1 MTRMKLN
8 QISIRKLRAMLKATE
23 RAGFGDCQ
31 SVALI
36 RREITRRQR
45 PKGKELEDL
54 KYIARAAKAFILES
68 RKVGISIPLDLQDH
82 FEDLSECF
90 EDESEDE

>member
-1 MTRMKLN
+1 MK
-8 QISIRKLRAMLKATE
+8 E
-23 RAGFGDCQ
+23 
-31 SVALI
+31 
-36 RREITRRQR
+36 
-45 PKGKELEDL
+45 KELEDL

-90 EDESEDE
+90 EDEGEAEWKQLPLVPQDVEVNP

>member
-1 MTRMKLN
+1 MK
-8 QISIRKLRAMLKATE
+8 E
-23 RAGFGDCQ
+23 
-31 SVALI
+31 
-36 RREITRRQR
+36 
-45 PKGKELEDL
+45 KELEDL

>member
-45 PKGKELEDL
+45 PKRKRKTLAVPWSKGGID
-54 KYIARAAKAFILES
+54 AK
-68 RKVGISIPLDLQDH
+68 
-82 FEDLSECF
+82 
-90 EDESEDE
+90 